1 MQMQNERKK
10 LEELNLLDDFLFNAM
25 MTYPEMGE
33 KFTRKILKLLFNRE
47 FRNLKVIAQKSYGG
61 LNTDLRGA
69 RLDVYVESDDSA
81 EIDASE
87 DVSVYDLEPD
97 KNDKAKYIAAFPQRI
112 RFYHAIID
120 SRSLKSGEDFGK
132 LKRVYVIFICN
143 YDPFGCDRVKYT
155 IRNMCVEEPEMPYD
169 DGAQTTVLYT
179 KGTKDDDISEELR
192 QFLNYME
199 NTTQTNAV
207 NDTLKA
213 IQKMVDIVKRD
224 GEVSLSYMKGF
235 ERDTIMYEKGQE
247 AERQNTERE
256 RQRADSAEKARDEAK
271 KERDEAENVRDSAEK
286 ARMIAEEEK
295 IKAQKETAEALKR
308 VAELEKILQCKTAEI
323 K

>member
-1 MQMQNERKK
+1 
-10 LEELNLLDDFLFNAM
+10 M
-25 MTYPEMGE
+25 MTYPEIGE
-33 KFTRKILKLLFNRE
+33 KFTRKILKLLFNRD
-47 FRNLKVIAQKSYGG
+47 FRNLKVIAQKSYRG

-69 RLDVYVESDDSA
+69 RLDVYVECDDSA

-87 DVSVYDLEPD
+87 DASIYDLEPD

-143 YDPFGCDRVKYT
+143 YDPFSYDRVKYT

-207 NDTLKA
+207 NDTLKD

-247 AERQNTERE
+247 AERKNTERE

-271 KERDEAENVRDSAEK
+271 KEREEAENVRDSAEK

-295 IKAQKETAEALKR
+295 IKAQKETAEALRR
-308 VAELEKILQCKTAEI
+308 VTELEALLQCKPTET

>member
-1 MQMQNERKK
+1 
-10 LEELNLLDDFLFNAM
+10 M

-33 KFTRKILKLLFNRE
+33 KFTRKILKLLFNKD
-47 FRNLKVIAQKSYGG
+47 FRNLKVIAQKSYRG

-87 DVSVYDLEPD
+87 DVSIYDLEPD

-143 YDPFGCDRVKYT
+143 YDPFGYDRVKYT

-179 KGTKDDDISEELR
+179 KGTKGDDISEELR

-207 NDTLKA
+207 NDTLKD

-224 GEVSLSYMKGF
+224 GEVLLSYMKGF

-247 AERQNTERE
+247 AERKNTERE

-271 KERDEAENVRDSAEK
+271 KERDEAENVRDEAEK

-295 IKAQKETAEALKR
+295 IEAQKKTAEALKR
-308 VAELEKILQCKTAEI
+308 VAELKKILQCKTAEI

>member
-1 MQMQNERKK
+1 MQNERKK

-199 NTTQTNAV
+199 NTTQTNAI

>member
-61 LNTDLRGA
+61 LNTDLWGA
-69 RLDVYVESDDSA
+69 RLDVYVESDGSA

-87 DVSVYDLEPD
+87 DASIYDLEPD

-132 LKRVYVIFICN
+132 LKKVYVIFICN
-143 YDPFGCDRVKYT
+143 YDPFGYDRVKYT

-179 KGTKDDDISEELR
+179 KGTKGDDISEELR

-207 NDTLKA
+207 NDTLKD

-235 ERDTIMYEKGQE
+235 ERDTIMYEKGQA
-247 AERQNTERE
+247 AERKNTERE
-256 RQRADSAEKARDEAK
+256 RQRA
-271 KERDEAENVRDSAEK
+271 DSAEK

-295 IKAQKETAEALKR
+295 IKAQKETAEALRR
-308 VAELEKILQCKTAEI
+308 VTELEALLQCKPTET

>member
-1 MQMQNERKK
+1 MQNERKK

-87 DVSVYDLEPD
+87 DASIYDLEPD

-143 YDPFGCDRVKYT
+143 YDPFDYDRVKYT

-179 KGTKDDDISEELR
+179 KGTKGDDISEELR

-207 NDTLKA
+207 NDTLKD

-247 AERQNTERE
+247 AERKNTERE
-256 RQRADSAEKARDEAK
+256 RQRADFAEKARDEAK
-271 KERDEAENVRDSAEK
+271 KERDEAENVRDEAEK

-295 IKAQKETAEALKR
+295 IEAQKKTAEALKR

>member
-33 KFTRKILKLLFNRE
+33 KFTRKILKLLFNKE

-87 DVSVYDLEPD
+87 DVSIYDLEPD

-143 YDPFGCDRVKYT
+143 YDPFSYDRVKYT

-179 KGTKDDDISEELR
+179 KGTKDDDIFEELR

-207 NDTLKA
+207 NDTLKD

-247 AERQNTERE
+247 AERKNTERE
-256 RQRADSAEKARDEAK
+256 RQRADFAEK
-271 KERDEAENVRDSAEK
+271 
-286 ARMIAEEEK
+286 EK
-295 IKAQKETAEALKR
+295 IKAPKETTEALKR
-308 VAELEKILQCKTAEI
+308 VAELEKILQCKTTEG

>member
-1 MQMQNERKK
+1 MQNERKK

-143 YDPFGCDRVKYT
+143 YDPFGYDRVKYT

-271 KERDEAENVRDSAEK
+271 KERDEAENVRDEAEK

-295 IKAQKETAEALKR
+295 IEAQKKTAEALKR

>member
-1 MQMQNERKK
+1 MQNERKK

-33 KFTRKILKLLFNRE
+33 RFTRKILKLLFNKE

-87 DVSVYDLEPD
+87 DVSIYDLEPD

-143 YDPFGCDRVKYT
+143 YDPFSYDRVKYT

-179 KGTKDDDISEELR
+179 KGTKDDDIFEELR

-207 NDTLKA
+207 NDTLKD

-247 AERQNTERE
+247 AERKNTERE

-271 KERDEAENVRDSAEK
+271 KERDEAENVRDEAEK

-295 IKAQKETAEALKR
+295 IEAQKKTAEALKR

>member
-1 MQMQNERKK
+1 MQNERKK

-33 KFTRKILKLLFNRE
+33 EFTRKILKLLFNKE

-81 EIDASE
+81 EIDAAE
-87 DVSVYDLEPD
+87 DTSIYDLEPD
-97 KNDKAKYIAAFPQRI
+97 KNDKAKYVAAFPQRI

-143 YDPFGCDRVKYT
+143 YDPFGYDRVKYT

-179 KGTKDDDISEELR
+179 KGTKDDNISEELR

-207 NDTLKA
+207 NDTLKD

-235 ERDTIMYEKGQE
+235 ERDTMMYEKGQE

-256 RQRADSAEKARDEAK
+256 RQRADSAEKARDEA
-271 KERDEAENVRDSAEK
+271 EN
-286 ARMIAEEEK
+286 ARISAEEEK
-295 IKAQKETAEALKR
+295 AKAQKEAAEALKR
-308 VAELEKILQCKTAEI
+308 VEELEKELERTK
-323 K
+323 

>member
-1 MQMQNERKK
+1 MQNERKK

-87 DVSVYDLEPD
+87 DASIYDLEPD

-143 YDPFGCDRVKYT
+143 YDPFDYDRVKYT

-179 KGTKDDDISEELR
+179 KGTKGDDISEELR

-207 NDTLKA
+207 NDTLKD

-235 ERDTIMYEKGQE
+235 ERDMIMYEKGQE
-247 AERQNTERE
+247 AERKNTERE

-271 KERDEAENVRDSAEK
+271 KERDEAENVRDEAEK

-295 IKAQKETAEALKR
+295 IEAQKKTAEALKR

>member
-1 MQMQNERKK
+1 MQNERKK

-33 KFTRKILKLLFNRE
+33 KFTRKILKLLFNEE

-87 DVSVYDLEPD
+87 DASIYDLEPD

-143 YDPFGCDRVKYT
+143 YDPFDYDRVKYT

-179 KGTKDDDISEELR
+179 KGTKGDDISEELR

-207 NDTLKA
+207 NDTLKD

-247 AERQNTERE
+247 AERKNTERE
-256 RQRADSAEKARDEAK
+256 RQRADFAEKARDEAK
-271 KERDEAENVRDSAEK
+271 KERDEAENVRDEAEK

-295 IKAQKETAEALKR
+295 IEAQKKTAEALKR

>member
-1 MQMQNERKK
+1 MQNERKK

-33 KFTRKILKLLFNRE
+33 EFTRKILKLLFNKE

-81 EIDASE
+81 EIDAAE
-87 DVSVYDLEPD
+87 DMSIYDLEPD
-97 KNDKAKYIAAFPQRI
+97 KNDKAKYVAAFPQRI

-143 YDPFGCDRVKYT
+143 YDPFGYDRVKYT

-169 DGAQTTVLYT
+169 DGAQTTILYT
-179 KGTKDDDISEELR
+179 KGTKDDNISEELR

-207 NDTLKA
+207 NDTLKD

-235 ERDTIMYEKGQE
+235 ERDTMMYEKGQE

-256 RQRADSAEKARDEAK
+256 RQRADSAEKARDEA
-271 KERDEAENVRDSAEK
+271 EN
-286 ARMIAEEEK
+286 ARIIAEEEK
-295 IKAQKETAEALKR
+295 VKAQKEAAEALKR
-308 VAELEKILQCKTAEI
+308 IEELEKELKRT

>member
-1 MQMQNERKK
+1 MQNERKK

-33 KFTRKILKLLFNRE
+33 KFTRKILKLLFNKE
-47 FRNLKVIAQKSYGG
+47 FRNLKVIVQKSYGG

-143 YDPFGCDRVKYT
+143 YDPFGYGRVKYT
-155 IRNMCVEEPEMPYD
+155 IRNMCVEESEMPYD

-179 KGTKDDDISEELR
+179 KGTKGDDISEELR

-207 NDTLKA
+207 NDTLKD

-247 AERQNTERE
+247 AERKNTERE

-271 KERDEAENVRDSAEK
+271 KERDEAENVRDEAEK

-295 IKAQKETAEALKR
+295 IEAQKKTAEALKR

>member
-1 MQMQNERKK
+1 MQNERKK
-10 LEELNLLDDFLFNAM
+10 LEELNLLDD
-25 MTYPEMGE
+25 
-33 KFTRKILKLLFNRE
+33 
-47 FRNLKVIAQKSYGG
+47 
-61 LNTDLRGA
+61 
-69 RLDVYVESDDSA
+69 YVESDDSA

-87 DVSVYDLEPD
+87 DASVYDLEPD

-143 YDPFGCDRVKYT
+143 YDPFGYDRVKYT

-169 DGAQTTVLYT
+169 DGAQTTILYT
-179 KGTKDDDISEELR
+179 KGTKGDDISEELR

-235 ERDTIMYEKGQE
+235 ERDTIMYEKGQA
-247 AERQNTERE
+247 AERKNTERE
-256 RQRADSAEKARDEAK
+256 RQRA
-271 KERDEAENVRDSAEK
+271 DSAEK

-295 IKAQKETAEALKR
+295 IKAQKETAEALKK
-308 VAELEKILQCKTAEI
+308 VAELEKILQCKTAEV

>member
-1 MQMQNERKK
+1 MQNKRKK

-33 KFTRKILKLLFNRE
+33 EFTRKILKLLFNKE

-81 EIDASE
+81 EIDATE
-87 DVSVYDLEPD
+87 DASIYDLEPD
-97 KNDKAKYIAAFPQRI
+97 KNDKAKYVAAFPQRI

-143 YDPFGCDRVKYT
+143 YDPFGYDRVKYT

-169 DGAQTTVLYT
+169 DGAQTTILYT
-179 KGTKDDDISEELR
+179 KGTKDDNIFEELR

-207 NDTLKA
+207 NDTLKD

-224 GEVSLSYMKGF
+224 GEMSLSYMKGF

-247 AERQNTERE
+247 AERQNTEKE
-256 RQRADSAEKARDEAK
+256 RQRANSAEKARDEA
-271 KERDEAENVRDSAEK
+271 EN
-286 ARMIAEEEK
+286 ARIIAEEEK
-295 IKAQKETAEALKR
+295 VKAQKEAAEALKR
-308 VAELEKILQCKTAEI
+308 VEELEKELERTK
-323 K
+323 